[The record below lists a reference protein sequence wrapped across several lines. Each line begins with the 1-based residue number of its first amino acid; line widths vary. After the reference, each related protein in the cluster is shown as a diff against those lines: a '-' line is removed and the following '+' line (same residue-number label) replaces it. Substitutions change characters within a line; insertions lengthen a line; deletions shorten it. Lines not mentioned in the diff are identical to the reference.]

1 MNKDYSKNKSIESL
15 GSIIPSQSACCED
28 EASFLSRLLF
38 SWLNPVLLTGS
49 KRAVEFNDLPRLSYG
64 GCPSAHEQQ
73 MG

>member
-1 MNKDYSKNKSIESL
+1 MNKDDTKNKSTESFESL
-15 GSIIPSQSACCED
+15 IPSQSACCEE

-49 KRAVEFNDLPRLSYG
+49 TRAVEFNDLPRLSYDA
-64 GCPSAHEQQ
+64 CLSVHEQQ